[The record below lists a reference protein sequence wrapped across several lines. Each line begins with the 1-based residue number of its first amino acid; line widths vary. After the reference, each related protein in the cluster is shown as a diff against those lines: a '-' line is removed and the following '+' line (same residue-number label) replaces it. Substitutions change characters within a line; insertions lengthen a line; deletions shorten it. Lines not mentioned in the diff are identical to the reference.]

1 MSRLRL
7 RRFVTAAAFFVFC
20 QQGWS
25 QISLQSAV
33 NLALKNS
40 PKIRMAQADVDKA
53 RAARSEARDAY
64 IPTIGTQM
72 GYGQSTGAP
81 LGVPVVFSISAQS
94 LIFSFSQKDYI
105 RSTNEVVKAAELTLH
120 NSQVEVVE
128 DTTNTYLALD
138 YSFERKKVLRDSIGY
153 ADRLVSV
160 TTDRIALGVDPKVE
174 LPKSRR
180 TGTQL
185 RLASLQVE
193 DDIASNRQHLAQL
206 TGLPAMSLFT
216 DRGSVPEFTRST
228 EPADTDLDR
237 FPDSDGIK
245 AAFAN
250 ARSKQYIA
258 FGDSRYMMRPQIA
271 LAANYSRV
279 ATSLSSYGAYY
290 PRYAGTTENPNSENA
305 LSFGLQF
312 NIPLLDMAHKAKA
325 RGSAAEAARA
335 YAEADQQRGV
345 YREGRSKLLN
355 STKELDLRAQLAR
368 DDREIAQDQ
377 LETLQ
382 LQLQQNGG
390 NSQGPQVTPK
400 DQLNA
405 QLQERQKYLDVL
417 AAELQLRQTQVNLL
431 RQTEGLGNWIL
442 GATGNRTITPTIP
455 TAAGTNTPGVPGSAP
470 QGASPSIVPQ
480 APSATPRP

>member
-1 MSRLRL
+1 MNFVRLS
-7 RRFVTAAAFFVFC
+7 AAIAFLLFS

-64 IPTIGTQM
+64 IPTIATQM

-105 RSTNEVVKAAELTLH
+105 RATTESVKAAELVLH
-120 NSQVEVVE
+120 SSQVEVVE

-138 YSFERKKVLRDSIGY
+138 YAIERKKILLDSIGY
-153 ADRLVSV
+153 ADRLVSI
-160 TTDRIALGVDPKVE
+160 TNDRIALGVDPKVE

-185 RLASLQVE
+185 RLAGLQVE
-193 DDIASNRQHLAQL
+193 DDIASNRQHLALL
-206 TGLPAMSLFT
+206 TGLPSVALST
-216 DRGSVPEFTRST
+216 DRASIPEFTRSR
-228 EPADTDLDR
+228 ADQNSDQDNA
-237 FPDSDGIK
+237 PDSDGIK
-245 AAFAN
+245 AAFAT
-250 ARSKQYIA
+250 ARGKQYIA
-258 FGDSRYMMRPQIA
+258 FGDSRYTMRPQIA

-290 PRYAGTTENPNSENA
+290 PRYAGTLDNPNSENA

-312 NIPLLDMAHKAKA
+312 NIPLLDMAHQAKA
-325 RGSAAEAARA
+325 RGSAADAARA
-335 YAEADQQRGV
+335 FAEADQQRGV
-345 YREGRSKLLN
+345 YREGRAKLQHAAR
-355 STKELDLRAQLAR
+355 ELDLRAQLAR

-377 LETLQ
+377 LEALQ
-382 LQLQQNGG
+382 IQMQESG
-390 NSQGPQVTPK
+390 NSQGPQVNPK

-405 QLQERQKYLDVL
+405 QLQEHQKYLDVL
-417 AAELQLRQTQVNLL
+417 SAELQLRQTQVNLL
-431 RQTEGLGNWIL
+431 RQTDGLGSWIL
-442 GATGNRTITPTIP
+442 GATGSRTVTPTIAP
-455 TAAGTNTPGVPGSAP
+455 SAGTNASGVPGTPP
-470 QGASPSIVPQ
+470 QGANPSVLPQ